1 MVAECEDVR
10 GHRSGGRTFHGVTGS
25 NAPLGSPA
33 RHNTVH
39 HINTTPGP
47 PISSQPRRLAPD
59 RLKIVKDEYDAML
72 QDGTAT
78 SSDSPWSSALHLTQR
93 KIAVGASVL
102 ELVYGEPLRI
112 PGKLLAAAPTHRD
125 PPDLITRF
133 HRHFDQLLLVPA
145 ARHASPLFSCT
156 RFGGLLPHFPPAG
169 RSTAPPGT
177 YPQQPAR
184 RKRYESQSTADLS
197 RCKPTG

>member
-102 ELVYGEPLRI
+102 NTGLSPWPSSSTENHSGYQ
-112 PGKLLAAAPTHRD
+112 ANCWQ
-125 PPDLITRF
+125 
-133 HRHFDQLLLVPA
+133 RHQ
-145 ARHASPLFSCT
+145 T
-156 RFGGLLPHFPPAG
+156 
-169 RSTAPPGT
+169 PGT
-177 YPQQPAR
+177 NYVLPQHCLHHNVKKDTNTFIYRHSNSLMMIHLDPNM
-184 RKRYESQSTADLS
+184 
-197 RCKPTG
+197 